1 MNDLTLPDP
10 VKFDLLSPLERRAA
24 ILQIEQFALSRAA
37 CEGEHSALR
46 NCGLLHYRAPGAY
59 AREFL
64 APAGAVCI
72 GKIHRH
78 AHINVLALGR
88 CAVYT
93 EDGYRELAAP
103 MTFVSSPGTKR
114 VVVAH
119 TEIAWTTVH
128 VTDKETL
135 AEIEEEMIA
144 TSFDQ
149 LPFEPM
155 EVLS

>member
-1 MNDLTLPDP
+1 MNELSLPDP
-10 VKFDLLSPLERRAA
+10 GNFDALSRLERRAM
-24 ILQIEQFALSRAA
+24 IVQLEQFAMQQAA
-37 CEGEHSALR
+37 GEGADTALR
-46 NCGLLHYRAPGAY
+46 HCGLLHYRAPGAY

-78 AHINVLALGR
+78 AHINVLSLGR

-93 EDGYRELAAP
+93 EDGYRELQAP
-103 MTFVSSPGTKR
+103 MTFVSTPGTKR

-144 TSFDQ
+144 PHFDE
-149 LPFEPM
+149 LPFEALEIAP
-155 EVLS
+155 

>member
-1 MNDLTLPDP
+1 MNELVLPDP
-10 VKFDLLSPLERRAA
+10 VRFNELSPLERRAA
-24 ILQIEQFALSRAA
+24 IVQLEQFAMQQASA
-37 CEGEHSALR
+37 EGENTALR
-46 NCGLLHYRAPGAY
+46 HCGLLHYRAPGAY

-64 APAGAVCI
+64 APAGAVCV

-78 AHINVLALGR
+78 AHINVLALGH

-93 EDGYRELAAP
+93 EDGYLELHAP
-103 MTFVSSPGTKR
+103 MTFVSTPGTKR

-144 TSFDQ
+144 PNFDE
-149 LPFEPM
+149 LPFEALEIAP
-155 EVLS
+155 